1 MPTAAA
7 PLTVEA
13 TAITVCRLT
22 IFCAS
27 SPVLGCIVPEVV
39 IRSADIPDENE
50 NRKKVLVCI
59 VWVCCG
65 VPLICL
71 SVCVADVL
79 RKTVSVVVKIGDVVV
94 ETEVCPSV

>member
-13 TAITVCRLT
+13 AAITVCRLT
-22 IFCAS
+22 MFCSS
-27 SPVLGCIVPEVV
+27 SPVLGCIGPEVV
-39 IRSADIPDENE
+39 IRSADVPDENE
-50 NRKKVLVCI
+50 ICEKVLVCI
-59 VWVCCG
+59 VCVCCG

-79 RKTVSVVVKIGDVVV
+79 RETVSVVVKIGDVVV
-94 ETEVCPSV
+94 ETEVCPSI